1 MGEIMRYCER
11 VAARIDL
18 EKISGNLKRIR
29 ERLPEAAKVCAV
41 VKADGYGHGAVA
53 VASFLEGKADFFAVA
68 TVKEALDLREAG
80 VRSPILILGY
90 AWPEDYEE
98 LIQNEIR
105 FTVFKESDAKALAA
119 LGRRL
124 GKPALIH
131 IKVDTGMH
139 RIGFPLTDEAVEIV
153 RQIRTLAGIEV
164 EGIFTHFARADE
176 ADKAYTREQLAAFQ
190 EFIHRVEA
198 ETTPIPIHH
207 CANSAASMELP
218 EAAMDMVRVGIAMYG
233 LYPSKEVRR
242 DILLEPALEMKS
254 QVVYVKD
261 VEAGEGISYNHIHR
275 LMEKRRV
282 ATIPV
287 GYGDGYPRLLSDKGY
302 VLIRGQKASIL
313 GRICM
318 DQFMVDVTDIPG
330 VSEGDEVTL
339 VGRDGDEV
347 ILVEELS
354 DLCGRFNY
362 EFVCG
367 LERRIPRIYV

>member
-1 MGEIMRYCER
+1 MMRYCER

-29 ERLPEAAKVCAV
+29 EHLPEAAKVCAV

-105 FTVFKESDAKALAA
+105 FTVFKESDAEALAT

-139 RIGFPLTDEAVEIV
+139 RIGFPLTDEAIEIV
-153 RQIRTLAGIEV
+153 RRIRTLAGVEV

-190 EFIHRVEA
+190 EFIRRVEA
-198 ETTPIPIHH
+198 GTTPIPIHH

-233 LYPSKEVRR
+233 LYPSKEVGR
-242 DILLEPALEMKS
+242 DIYLEPALEMKS

-261 VEAGEGISYNHIHR
+261 VEAGEGISYNHIRR
-275 LMEKRRV
+275 LVEKRRV

-302 VLIRGQKASIL
+302 VLIRGKRAPIL

-318 DQFMVDVTDIPG
+318 DQFMVDVTEIPG

-339 VGRDGDEV
+339 VGKDGNAI